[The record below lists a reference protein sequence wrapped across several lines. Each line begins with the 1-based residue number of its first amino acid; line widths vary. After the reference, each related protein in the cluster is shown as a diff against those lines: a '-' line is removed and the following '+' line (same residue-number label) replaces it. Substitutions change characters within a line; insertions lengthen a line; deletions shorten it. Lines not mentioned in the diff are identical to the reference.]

1 MYTEKNK
8 ITNTFVIFRS
18 IVLCCGM
25 HPLYVPAPSI
35 HGIKV
40 ALLPGCPPGYPS
52 PLPRET
58 IVWAVSDRSS
68 TIDSSSGYYTVRTMR
83 LYAHGQSFEL
93 LAVNVLTGQKR
104 GRSIAA
110 LACKKEAEL
119 DELRNPAWRGCQRGA
134 HFLSNSSKEH

>member
-8 ITNTFVIFRS
+8 ITNPFVIFRS

-25 HPLYVPAPSI
+25 HPLYVLAPSI
-35 HGIKV
+35 HGVKV

-83 LYAHGQSFEL
+83 LYAHGQTSEL
-93 LAVNVLTGQKR
+93 LAVNVLTGQKTGTLHSCAGVQEGSR
-104 GRSIAA
+104 ARRAA
-110 LACKKEAEL
+110 ESRLARVSTGSPLPE
-119 DELRNPAWRGCQRGA
+119 
-134 HFLSNSSKEH
+134 